1 MEFVESKIL
10 FMPVLP
16 DLPPAVAHAIVAA
29 LASVVAVAA
38 GVGAW
43 RVRGTTAVPAAAWAV
58 AAAVNFAGIEAWAA
72 RGGLPEPS
80 AAASARLVAVALSI
94 CPAMSLLGAK
104 RPQHGVWQVIVA
116 SLAVVIA
123 MPAASAAF
131 VRPGALPDV
140 HLLARGFLL
149 VLAVA
154 GWVNFLGT
162 GRVAAATLL
171 TLGLLLLSRP
181 FLPGVDTA
189 GSLAAS
195 WAEVIGAAA
204 AAAGA
209 VAAMLPSKCVAGK
222 DSITKP
228 FISLRDTIGSAW
240 TLRIAERFNTT
251 AETRGWPCRLLLD
264 GLSAGGDPDDDAW
277 RPQARRVFESLMRR
291 FVSRD
296 WLRRHGGDIAEATRG

>member
-1 MEFVESKIL
+1 
-10 FMPVLP
+10 MPVLP
-16 DLPPAVAHAIVAA
+16 DLPPVVTHAIVAA
-29 LASVVAVAA
+29 FAAVVAVAA

-43 RVRGTTAVPAAAWAV
+43 RVRGTTAVPAAAWAMV
-58 AAAVNFAGIEAWAA
+58 AATSFVGLEAWAA
-72 RGGLPEPS
+72 RGGLAEPS
-80 AAASARLVAVALSI
+80 AEASARLVAVALSV

-123 MPAASAAF
+123 MPAASAAV
-131 VRPGALPDV
+131 VRPGSLPDV

-162 GRVAAATLL
+162 GRVTAATLL

-195 WAEVIGAAA
+195 WADVLGAAA
-204 AAAGA
+204 AAVGA
-209 VAAMLPSKCVAGK
+209 VAAMLPTKPGVDA
-222 DSITKP
+222 SITTP
-228 FISLRDTIGSAW
+228 FVALRDTIGSAW
-240 TLRIAERFNTT
+240 SLRIAERFNAT
-251 AETRGWPCRLLLD
+251 AESRGWPCRLSLA
-264 GLSAGGDPDDDAW
+264 GLSAGGDPDDDGW
-277 RPQARRVFESLMRR
+277 RLQADRVFESLMRR

-296 WLRRHGGDIAEATRG
+296 WLRRHGGGTTEATRG